1 MSPKQFIEQYK
12 LSSLYGGCE
21 IPPRDS
27 FISAEAADALNS
39 LSSLARKKRSL
50 QNDDSFDNDNSKL
63 TITKTINISK
73 KSNTKSN
80 ASRNYTFSIAI
91 SVIAIL
97 MF

>member
-1 MSPKQFIEQYK
+1 MSPKQFIEQYT

-27 FISAEAADALNS
+27 YLSAEAADALDE
-39 LSSLARKKRSL
+39 LSPFSRKKRSL
-50 QNDDSFDNDNSKL
+50 QNNDSFDNDNSKL
-63 TITKTINISK
+63 TITKTVNISK
-73 KSNTKSN
+73 KSSTKSKAFCN
-80 ASRNYTFSIAI
+80 DTFSIAI